1 MGSMKKE
8 SHKQS
13 KFKHYISTPV
23 RILKKAKDLYVNG
36 LLACSGRLAGSA
48 PVHIS
53 VSHLPADTAKENS
66 GERQSLREIFRT
78 APMNEMRFVTNG
90 ERVVPI
96 RNTIGSE
103 MAMQRRQ
110 RQRIAA
116 GYKYNRN
123 KMSYQTE
130 VRKMGR
136 IDEDKPCCFEEDE
149 SDHSISKG
157 NLVYLYPRSRRINT
171 VVKVPPV

>member
-1 MGSMKKE
+1 MKRE

-23 RILKKAKDLYVNG
+23 GILKKAKDLYVNG
-36 LLACSGRLAGSA
+36 LLACSGRIAASA
-48 PVHIS
+48 PAHIS

-66 GERQSLREIFRT
+66 GERQSLIFRT
-78 APMNEMRFVTNG
+78 APINETRFVING

-103 MAMQRRQ
+103 MVMQRRQ
-110 RQRIAA
+110 RQGIT

-136 IDEDKPCCFEEDE
+136 IDEEKPCCFEEDE

-157 NLVYLYPRSRRINT
+157 NLVYLYPRSRRINS
-171 VVKVPPV
+171 VVKLPPL

>member
-1 MGSMKKE
+1 MGSMKRE

-103 MAMQRRQ
+103 MAMQRRLKQ
-110 RQRIAA
+110 RNA
-116 GYKYNRN
+116 GYNYNRN

-130 VRKMGR
+130 MRKMGR

-149 SDHSISKG
+149 SDHSISMGK
-157 NLVYLYPRSRRINT
+157 LVYLYPRSRMIKT